1 MLRRAL
7 FSAYI
12 AIRIAGVVVDML
24 RLVNVQMAVYAD
36 MPMLFG
42 ILFPF
47 SISMNSSFISA
58 INAVRIANFFIR
70 MHSPARNF
78 SANSTC
84 MPVIQLVIHPFL
96 AGFMRRICS
105 LIAADIAVFIAVIRV
120 FMVCK
125 FVNTVTDGTIA
136 VMLVIKK
143 SIFPSVFE
151 LVCYFSFVV
160 TFIAYW
166 RANIVVYMLCLV
178 LLVNAYGTLMSVRF
192 FI

>member
-7 FSAYI
+7 FSADI
-12 AIRIAGVVVDML
+12 AIRIAFVVIYML
-24 RLVNVQMAVYAD
+24 RLVNVQMTVYAD

-120 FMVCK
+120 FMVCG
-125 FVNTVTDGTIA
+125 FVSISADGTIA
-136 VMLVIKK
+136 VMLVIAAY
-143 SIFPSVFE
+143 PSVSEFMR
-151 LVCYFSFVV
+151 CFSFVAALV
-160 TFIAYW
+160 TSCIT
-166 RANIVVYMLCLV
+166 IITVYMLCFVFLAAAYSAFMPV
-178 LLVNAYGTLMSVRF
+178 LF